1 MVSVQSKEGT
11 SNYGCRDVG
20 YCERGSQ
27 IKVSLDYCY
36 NFLIKY
42 ELAFIE
48 TDYKIYIRLYCL
60 SISII
65 LAYVCL
71 IIFSIKK

>member
-11 SNYGCRDVG
+11 SNYGCQDVG

-48 TDYKIYIRLYCL
+48 YDYICRLIYH
-60 SISII
+60 II
-65 LAYVCL
+65 LAFVCL
-71 IIFSIKK
+71 TIFSFKKVD

>member
-48 TDYKIYIRLYCL
+48 YDYICMLIYHINFGLCM
-60 SISII
+60 SNN
-65 LAYVCL
+65 
-71 IIFSIKK
+71 IFIQKS